1 MEGDRRVR
9 AAETQKWTAIVKTSG
24 ATVEKE

>member
-9 AAETQKWTAIVKTSG
+9 AAETQKWTASVKTSG
-24 ATVEKE
+24 ATLEKE